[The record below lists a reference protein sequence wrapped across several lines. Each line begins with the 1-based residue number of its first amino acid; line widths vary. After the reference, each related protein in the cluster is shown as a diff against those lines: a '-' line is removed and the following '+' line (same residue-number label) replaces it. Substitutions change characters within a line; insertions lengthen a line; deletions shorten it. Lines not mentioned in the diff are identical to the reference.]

1 MLYLSGVKRHR
12 KLLFALLA
20 IFLIVL
26 SLAVYWVFPVS
37 FNKIQPDDVESIVLR
52 SGTTGNRAEI
62 TDEAGINDIIRI
74 ISACDLK
81 RDSICMGRVG
91 YIMRVEVSL
100 HGGRTVSFYVNG
112 STRVEKGI
120 IAYCPVD
127 GEIDFDALNAYFD

>member
-1 MLYLSGVKRHR
+1 MLVKRRR

-20 IFLIVL
+20 VLFIVL
-26 SLAVYWVFPVS
+26 ALAVYWIFPVS
-37 FNKIQPDDVESIVLR
+37 FNKIRPDDVQSIVLR
-52 SGTTGNRAEI
+52 SGTTGKRAEI
-62 TDEAGINDIIRI
+62 SDEAGINDIIRI